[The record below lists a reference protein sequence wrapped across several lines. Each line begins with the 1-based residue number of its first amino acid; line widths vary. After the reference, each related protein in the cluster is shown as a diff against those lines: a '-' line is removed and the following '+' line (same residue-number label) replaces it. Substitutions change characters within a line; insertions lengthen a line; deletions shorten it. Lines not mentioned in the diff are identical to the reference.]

1 MVLKFN
7 SHHTQYTP
15 YHIKK
20 WGEKKT
26 ISTPHKFKPLT
37 HANRQFL
44 ESLGL
49 QVLV

>member
-7 SHHTQYTP
+7 SRHTQYTP
-15 YHIKK
+15 YYIKK
-20 WGEKKT
+20 LEKKKT
-26 ISTPHKFKPLT
+26 ISTSHKFKPLT
-37 HANRQFL
+37 RVNRQFL